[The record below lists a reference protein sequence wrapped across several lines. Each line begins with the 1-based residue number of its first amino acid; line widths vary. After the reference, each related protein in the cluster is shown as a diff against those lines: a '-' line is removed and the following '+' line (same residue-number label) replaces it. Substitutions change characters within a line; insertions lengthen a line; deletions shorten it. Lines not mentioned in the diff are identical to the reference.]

1 MKLNMLLAGVLMSTV
16 SLSGCTTS
24 DWIQAVGGAAQARD
38 DYGKKKAY
46 RTAKKSKY
54 RGLARKEL
62 IE

>member
-38 DYGKKKAY
+38 DYGKKKRIERLKKAN
-46 RTAKKSKY
+46 TAAS
-54 RGLARKEL
+54 RVQNS
-62 IE
+62 